1 MSETDVIRAVRL
13 RKKLN
18 IRGQSVD
25 NVLLFRDKVPVKQS
39 YNKKFRV

>member
-1 MSETDVIRAVRL
+1 MSETDVIRA
-13 RKKLN
+13 
-18 IRGQSVD
+18 QSVD